1 MIPSFMITFREG
13 LEAFLIVGIIL
24 AYLARTRQPELKKY
38 VYYGTG
44 AAIVASLAA
53 AVAFN
58 LLAIQ
63 FAGRNEE
70 LFEGVVM
77 LLAAAVLTSMI
88 IWMLKESV
96 NIKGNIQ
103 RKVSQSATTGLAVL
117 AFVSVFREGI
127 ETVLFLG
134 AAALGAE
141 RSTDVLLG
149 GFAGLTLSLVVTY
162 VVFKSTVNLDIKVFF
177 KVTSVF
183 LILFAAGLTAHG
195 IHELQEAAV
204 VPVIVEHVWDTNGIL
219 DEKGTAGSLAKSLL
233 GYNGNPSL
241 LEVVSY
247 AGYYVS
253 ASLFYRYT
261 TRKEMNLDKA
271 GQFISGPGPAVDV
284 E

>member
-1 MIPSFMITFREG
+1 MIPSLIITFREG

-24 AYLARTRQPELKKY
+24 AYLTRTQQQELKKY
-38 VYYGTG
+38 VYYGSF
-44 AAIVASLAA
+44 AAIIASLVAA
-53 AVAFN
+53 AAFN

-63 FAGRNEE
+63 FAGRNEQ

-88 IWMLKESV
+88 IWMLKESAH
-96 NIKGNIQ
+96 IKGDIQ

-134 AAALGAE
+134 AAAMGAE
-141 RSTDVLLG
+141 RSTDVLMG
-149 GFAGLTLSLVVTY
+149 GIAGLAASLVITY
-162 VVFKSTVNLDIKVFF
+162 AVFKSTVNLDIKIFF

-183 LILFAAGLTAHG
+183 MILFAAGLTAHG
-195 IHELQEAAV
+195 VHELQEVAV
-204 VPVIVEHVWDTNGIL
+204 VPVIIEHVWDTNSIL
-219 DEKGTAGSLAKSLL
+219 DENGTAGSLARSLL

-241 LEVVSY
+241 LEVLSY

-253 ASLFYRYT
+253 AYLFYRYT
-261 TRKEMNLDKA
+261 TRREMNSGNA
-271 GQFISGPGPAVDV
+271 G
-284 E
+284 

>member
-1 MIPSFMITFREG
+1 MITFREG

-24 AYLARTRQPELKKY
+24 AYLARTRQEELKKY

-44 AAIVASLAA
+44 VAIAASLIV

-58 LLAIQ
+58 TLAVQ
-63 FAGRNEE
+63 FAGRNEQ

-88 IWMLKESV
+88 IWMLRESTH
-96 NIKGNIQ
+96 IKANIQ
-103 RKVSQSATTGLAVL
+103 HRASQSATTGLAIL

-141 RSTDVLLG
+141 RSTDVLAG
-149 GFAGLTLSLVVTY
+149 GIAGLAVSLVVTY
-162 VVFKSTVNLDIKVFF
+162 VVFKSTVNLDIRVFF
-177 KVTSVF
+177 RVTSVF

-195 IHELQEAAV
+195 VHELQEAAV
-204 VPVIVEHVWDTNGIL
+204 VPVISEHVWDTNSIL
-219 DEKGTAGSLAKSLL
+219 DENGTAGSLARSLL

-241 LEVVSY
+241 LEVLSY

-253 ASLFYRYT
+253 TYLFYRYT
-261 TRKEMNLDKA
+261 TRKTMNSRNA
-271 GQFISGPGPAVDV
+271 G
-284 E
+284 